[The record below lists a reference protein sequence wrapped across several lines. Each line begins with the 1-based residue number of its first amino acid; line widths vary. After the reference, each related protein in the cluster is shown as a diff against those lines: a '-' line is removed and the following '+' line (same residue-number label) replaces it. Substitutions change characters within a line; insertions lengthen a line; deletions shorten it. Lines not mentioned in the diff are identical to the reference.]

1 MNKKDKH
8 ICGNCKHWDRDE
20 CYCTGSG
27 LFEIYE
33 EDTCEYWEGKEVKR

>member
-20 CYCTGSG
+20 CYCTGRG

-33 EDTCEYWEGKEVKR
+33 EDTCEYWEGEE